1 MHLVKLQK
9 KNKLIFGDFKMMMA
23 NPEVYVVSPNRNV
36 PTRTW
41 NPIEVIEN
49 FIARVPEMDV
59 KFGAWTDEQE
69 GPLTVSLKPSLAAD
83 PQTYEQ
89 VAITMGDEMDNLA
102 QLIGTELKNYEFKP
116 VIDRVTIDVN
126 PGMYTSAGP
135 NANGQRMVM
144 YTVEGVY
151 SLKLNKAPA
160 LAAFSPEPV

>member
-1 MHLVKLQK
+1 M
-9 KNKLIFGDFKMMMA
+9 IMA
-23 NPEVYVVSPNRNV
+23 NPEVYVMSPNRNV

-69 GPLTVSLKPSLAAD
+69 GPLTVSLKTSLAAD

-89 VAITMGDEMDNLA
+89 VSINMGTDMDDLA
-102 QLIGTELKNYEFKP
+102 QLIGTELRNYNFKP
-116 VIDRVTIDVN
+116 KIDRVYVDVN
-126 PGMYTSAGP
+126 PGTYTYAGP

-144 YTVEGVY
+144 YTVEGAY
-151 SLKLNKAPA
+151 NLTI
-160 LAAFSPEPV
+160 